1 MKKQTP
7 LIIAF
12 LFCIFSMNLSA
23 YDGIKLSALPD
34 KNHPFTLN
42 KKVTDDFEEGVKG
55 KIIITGGLGVNF
67 FGTTLEL
74 RYITGNYN
82 SSTMNHQASPM
93 YNLGVDY
100 GLGEQVSIGVAFG
113 YQTTRIIFHDVFVN
127 GDSYHDT
134 WTRVH
139 LAVRGDYYIVAN
151 EEVSLY
157 TGVKA
162 GYNMYTA
169 TTNLPASSF
178 PNYIETLE
186 VYPSLISLQAHF
198 GFSYF
203 VKGIVGFNAEVGIG
217 YAAPYVFAGGV
228 TVKI

>member
-7 LIIAF
+7 VIVAF
-12 LFCIFSMNLSA
+12 LFCFLSMNLSA
-23 YDGIKLSALPD
+23 YDGIKLSTLPD

-42 KKVTDDFEEGVKG
+42 KKTDDSEEGVKG

-67 FGTTLEL
+67 FGTALEL
-74 RYITGNYN
+74 RYAGGYYGYN
-82 SSTMNHQASPM
+82 NISHKASPM

-100 GLGEQVSIGVAFG
+100 GLGKQVSVGVAFG
-113 YQTTRIIFHDVFVN
+113 YQTTQIIYHDVLVN

-134 WTRVH
+134 WTRIH
-139 LAVRGDYYIVAN
+139 LSVRGDYYIVAKD
-151 EEVSLY
+151 EISLY
-157 TGVKA
+157 TGIKA
-162 GYNMYTA
+162 GYNMYTT
-169 TTNLPASSF
+169 TTNLPLSSF
-178 PNYIETLE
+178 PNYIETLA
-186 VYPSLISLQAHF
+186 VYPSPLSLQAHF

-203 VKGIVGFNAEVGIG
+203 VKGIVGFNAEVGLG